1 MLTLTRKVGQR
12 TFIGTIEV
20 EVVEVRRDGVV
31 LRVHGVEDES
41 SVRVV
46 DASYENPSPSARPA
60 PRRRAGAPSSR
71 QSAPVIVE
79 KRRTRRSS

>member
-1 MLTLTRKVGQR
+1 MLTLTRKLGQR

-20 EVVEVRRDGVV
+20 EVVEVRWDGVV

-41 SVRVV
+41 SVRAV
-46 DASYENPSPSARPA
+46 DASHEDPSPSSRPA

-71 QSAPVIVE
+71 QAAPVIVE
-79 KRRTRRSS
+79 KRRSRRNS